1 MTDVDGDRGDDVL
14 LCDDRRHQ
22 LSAMLRRP
30 GSDGAAATL
39 ERSVTWRV
47 FDDRKYPYDGGGSQ
61 DLVPEPRRAVGL
73 DADGDRVRDLVLVSQ
88 DRLVIYLGRDDT
100 AGDRVPADE
109 AAGPQTAETDR
120 KAAGKDA
127 P

>member
-1 MTDVDGDRGDDVL
+1 
-14 LCDDRRHQ
+14 
-22 LSAMLRRP
+22 MLRRP